1 MDQKNIVLIALAAVL
16 LAAVAAGCTSSTP
29 TVKSGDNVTIDYVMR
44 LPNGTLMDTSIKQV
58 AIDGSTYSA
67 DMNYQPYRFTVGS
80 DKVIAG
86 MSDAVIGMKVG
97 ETKNGTIP
105 PEKAYGIY
113 NSSDIRPFS
122 IKAIEGDNNTLVMGQ
137 KLFAPD
143 GGMMKAVYVYSID
156 EANDTVYVD
165 YNHKMAG
172 LAFDYRITLLK
183 IE

>member
-1 MDQKNIVLIALAAVL
+1 MKRKNIVLIALAVVL

-29 TVKSGDNVTIDYVMR
+29 TAKSGDNVTIDYVMR
-44 LPNGTLMDTSIKQV
+44 LPDGTLMDTSVKQV
-58 AIDGSTYSA
+58 AIDGGTYSA
-67 DMNYQPYRFTVGS
+67 DMNYRPYSFIVGS
-80 DKVIAG
+80 TNVIDG
-86 MSDAVIGMKVG
+86 ISDAVIGMKAG

-105 PEKAYGIY
+105 PEKAYGVY

-122 IKAIEGDNNTLVMGQ
+122 IKAIEGDNNTLVVGQ
-137 KLFAPD
+137 RLLAPD

-172 LAFDYRITLLK
+172 LTFDYQITLLK